1 VGAIMLWMFFLL
13 LLVFGVIGIRH
24 PWKWFNAT
32 RMKNQQ
38 NQDEEAMPEREE
50 GKAKAGRFGNFVF
63 LRILFAAVV
72 FRATVGGITAM
83 FVELAKTNDFVLEY
97 RYWISVSIYLVGAML
112 SIIIFVVSR
121 PKDVPR

>member
-1 VGAIMLWMFFLL
+1 MLWMFFLL
-13 LLVFGVIGIRH
+13 LLLFGVIGIRH
-24 PWKWFNAT
+24 PWKWFKET

-38 NQDEEAMPEREE
+38 NQDEEAMPEREV

-72 FRATVGGITAM
+72 FRATIGGLSAM

-97 RYWISVSIYLVGAML
+97 RYWISAGIYVASAML
-112 SIIIFVVSR
+112 AVTIFMVSC
-121 PKDVPR
+121 PKDAPQ